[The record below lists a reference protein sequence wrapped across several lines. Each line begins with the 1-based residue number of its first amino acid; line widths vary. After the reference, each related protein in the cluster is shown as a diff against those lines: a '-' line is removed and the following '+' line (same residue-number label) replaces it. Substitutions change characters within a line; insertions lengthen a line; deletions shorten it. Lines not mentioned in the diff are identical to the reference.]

1 MSRASATSH
10 ACVDATA
17 PRAASGAWSSGPGR
31 SSTITWPLQ
40 DTTVLQVRTEQG
52 GDVIVKASATSQ
64 HLPREIAAHRDHLRS
79 LPGLAPLL
87 HASAEDRIL
96 VTRYLPGRLV
106 EGTPEEWQPECYR
119 QAGALLARLMVPQ
132 GTSDIY
138 VDKILRR
145 AAEFL
150 RSAEPLLAPGL
161 HAAVTRAFDSFA
173 PEPVS
178 LVLTHGDFHPRNWL
192 IHQGK
197 VALIDFGR
205 TAARHWTSD
214 LVRLRH
220 QQLRGEPQLEL
231 ALFAGLA
238 RELDADDLRQYRL
251 EELLQGL
258 ATVWWAHGIGDSLQ
272 RRRQAHPE
280 RAVGWPADDRPSTAL

>member
-1 MSRASATSH
+1 MPALT
-10 ACVDATA
+10 
-17 PRAASGAWSSGPGR
+17 PRHLELLGAWLGSWQVIHDHS
-31 SSTITWPLQ
+31 WPLQ

-64 HLPREIAAHRDHLRS
+64 HLPREIAAHRDHLRA
-79 LPGLAPLL
+79 LPGLAPQLL

-145 AAEFL
+145 TAELL
-150 RSAEPLLAPGL
+150 RSAGPLLAPGL
-161 HAAVTRAFDSFA
+161 HAAVTRAFDGFA

-192 IHQGK
+192 IHQGQ

-205 TAARHWTSD
+205 AAPRHWTSD

-258 ATVWWAHGIGDSLQ
+258 ATVVWAHGIGDFSYREDGKRIL
-272 RRRQAHPE
+272 E
-280 RAVGWPADDRPSTAL
+280 RAVGCPADDRPSTAL